1 MPDASPPS
9 LSAKPTTEQWNAQ
22 LNKMLDTH
30 FAAAR
35 ERVPEVCARHFHSL
49 AGVTRRH
56 WQHRRDI
63 PRDLATIPRFT
74 WRALRRLGGR
84 RVLVQHH
91 YSAKE
96 LALAGV
102 VANELLQL
110 AVLEEVLLR
119 HLGQHPELD
128 PGKQREVEALLQR
141 YSPAELELRV
151 REAVARLA
159 VDHEGSRDVLLFITL
174 GVGGRLISDKIA
186 FGSAGVLGATAASS
200 LYLSQQSYLS
210 ALWAKWFGLPGWV
223 SITGGALGFA
233 ALILLTPVVAP
244 LVECGINRFRAER
257 TLQRLIDEV
266 QLQLQSPGTD
276 GYTLAAYAGTYVQL
290 LPDLLHILRS
300 LR

>member
-1 MPDASPPS
+1 MSDVNPPS
-9 LSAKPTTEQWNAQ
+9 ILTNLKADQWNAQ
-22 LNKMLDTH
+22 LNQLLEAH

-35 ERVPEVCARHFHSL
+35 QRVPEVCARHFHSL
-49 AGVTRRH
+49 GGVTKRH

-84 RVLVQHH
+84 GVVLQQH

-102 VANELLQL
+102 VASELLQL
-110 AVLEEVLLR
+110 AVLEQALLR

-128 PGKQREVEALLQR
+128 PGKQREVAALLQR

-174 GVGGRLISDKIA
+174 GVAGRLVSDKIA

-257 TLQRLIDEV
+257 TLKRLIDEA
-266 QLQLQSPGTD
+266 QQQLQSPGTD

>member
-1 MPDASPPS
+1 MSDVNPPS
-9 LSAKPTTEQWNAQ
+9 ILTNLKADQWNAQ
-22 LNKMLDTH
+22 LNQLLEAH

-35 ERVPEVCARHFHSL
+35 QRVPEVCARHFHSL
-49 AGVTRRH
+49 GGVTKRH

-84 RVLVQHH
+84 GVVLQQH

-102 VANELLQL
+102 VASELLQL
-110 AVLEEVLLR
+110 AVLEQALLR

-174 GVGGRLISDKIA
+174 GVAGRLVSDKIA

-200 LYLSQQSYLS
+200 FYLSQQSYLS

-257 TLQRLIDEV
+257 TLKRLIDEA
-266 QLQLQSPGTD
+266 QQQLQSPGTD

>member
-1 MPDASPPS
+1 MPDTSPPRLTRDEWES
-9 LSAKPTTEQWNAQ
+9 RLNA
-22 LNKMLDTH
+22 MLDAH
-30 FAAAR
+30 FSAAR
-35 ERVPEVCARHFHSL
+35 ERVPDVCARHFHSL
-49 AGVTRRH
+49 GGVAKRH

-84 RVLVQHH
+84 KVATEPR

-102 VANELLQL
+102 IAGELLHL
-110 AVLEEVLLR
+110 ASLEESLLK

-128 PGKQREVEALLQR
+128 PSKQREVEALLAR
-141 YSPAELELRV
+141 YSPAELERRV
-151 REAVARLA
+151 RAAVARLA
-159 VDHEGSRDVLLFITL
+159 VDHEGSRDIILFITL
-174 GVGGRLISDKIA
+174 GVAGRLLSDKIA
-186 FGSAGVLGATAASS
+186 FGSAGILGATAASS
-200 LYLSQQSYLS
+200 LYLSQQSYFS

-223 SITGGALGFA
+223 SVTGGAVGFM

-257 TLQRLIDEV
+257 TLLRLIDEV
-266 QLQLQSPGTD
+266 QRQLQSPGSD

-290 LPDLLHILRS
+290 LPDLLNILRS

>member
-1 MPDASPPS
+1 M
-9 LSAKPTTEQWNAQ
+9 
-22 LNKMLDTH
+22 
-30 FAAAR
+30 
-35 ERVPEVCARHFHSL
+35 
-49 AGVTRRH
+49 
-56 WQHRRDI
+56 
-63 PRDLATIPRFT
+63 
-74 WRALRRLGGR
+74 
-84 RVLVQHH
+84 
-91 YSAKE
+91 
-96 LALAGV
+96 
-102 VANELLQL
+102 
-110 AVLEEVLLR
+110 
-119 HLGQHPELD
+119 
-128 PGKQREVEALLQR
+128 EALLQR

-174 GVGGRLISDKIA
+174 GVAGRLVSDKIA

-266 QLQLQSPGTD
+266 QQQLQSPGTD